1 MIGTLD
7 KKTMMMIA
15 GAVVA
20 LAVCYYLYKETR
32 NLKAELGTTKNTLVE
47 MRKYLE
53 PIPVVT
59 EEPQPVQQAQQP
71 EQGTAQ
77 VEEISP
83 ESEENETD

>member
-71 EQGTAQ
+71 QATAQ
-77 VEEISP
+77 VEEAAP